1 MPYLLYDIVN
11 GLPEI
16 FADTNVAPVM
26 VLISQEDAD
35 AGKIDDRF
43 LREPIGQNFQGS
55 TAPWHYMMSVS
66 EFFGTEGSAKL
77 TCVSKDIFKTLW
89 QKCPD
94 KRHSLYGGEAK
105 KEQKDLR
112 PRNKKSAPVSEDLPK
127 DTDDSLGGPNYTEEV
142 FSRRKDAVA
151 ELLLKVAARLGNTI
165 GWQYH
170 KYTNT
175 VLTED
180 DVQGF
185 IAGEPKTQLLV
196 DYGQDKDGKFKSR
209 YVSGY
214 AAIKEKLDAA
224 FTDDPNINGS
234 EFYTDL
240 TDFAWVYDAENKT
253 YTRVETESERKNRE
267 KTNG

>member
-16 FADTNVAPVM
+16 FSDTNVAPVM
-26 VLISQEDAD
+26 VLISQEDAE
-35 AGKIDDRF
+35 AAKIDDRF
-43 LREPIGQNFQGS
+43 LREPMGQNFQGS
-55 TAPWHYMMSVS
+55 TAPWHYMMSIS

-112 PRNKKSAPVSEDLPK
+112 PRNKKSASVSEDLPK
-127 DTDDSLGGPNYTEEV
+127 DTDNSLGGENYWDEV
-142 FSRRKDAVA
+142 FSRRKNAIA
-151 ELLLKVAARLGNTI
+151 ELLLKVASHVGKAAGF
-165 GWQYH
+165 QYY
-170 KYTNT
+170 KFADT

-180 DVQGF
+180 DVRSF
-185 IAGEPKTQLLV
+185 IADKPETRLLV
-196 DYGQDKDGKFKSR
+196 DYGQDKEHKFKSR

-214 AAIKEKLDAA
+214 AAIKEKLDVA
-224 FTDDPNINGS
+224 FIGDPYG
-234 EFYTDL
+234 ECYTDL
-240 TDFAWVYDAENKT
+240 TDFAWAYDAENKT